1 MNNVRLAGV
10 VEPSVG
16 IAGQPVSTRIVSID
30 VFRGL
35 TMAMMIFVNDLSD
48 VHGLSKWTYHMPAN
62 VDAMTYVDM
71 VFPAFLFLVGMSLPL
86 AVRQR
91 LRRDTSLPKLWLHVL
106 LRVVGLVALG
116 LVLANAELGDSARMH
131 LNTNVWALLALVGA
145 VLLWM
150 VYERGVSRRTV
161 LLSRGMGAML
171 LVGMYAI
178 FRRQLPHG
186 GEGWI
191 NFSYPEI
198 LGLIGLTY
206 LGVCLLY
213 IPLRRWMW
221 MPLAGFAA
229 MLVLNI
235 ACSAKWISISL
246 PMYVWPWD
254 NGAMAMITFGGMVVS
269 MIFLG
274 DHRWPKPRQ
283 KMGIAIGFALL
294 ALLLGLALRPLGI
307 SKIRATPTWGLWSV
321 GASTLIFT
329 ALYWICDVRRW
340 TAWAAL
346 LRPAGANTLLTYL
359 LPDFFVY
366 LTSWLGLG
374 YVLGHWNAGP
384 AGVLRSI
391 GFTIVILFVAAGLTR
406 AKLRLQL

>member
-1 MNNVRLAGV
+1 MSEAVS
-10 VEPSVG
+10 EPSIGV
-16 IAGQPVSTRIVSID
+16 AGQAISTRVVSID
-30 VFRGL
+30 IFRGL

-71 VFPAFLFLVGMSLPL
+71 VFPAFLFLVGMSIPL

-91 LRRDTSLPKLWLHVL
+91 LRRDGSLSKLWMHVL

-116 LVLANAELGDSARMH
+116 LVLANAELGDRARMH

-161 LLSRGMGAML
+161 LIFRGAGAVL

-178 FRRQLPHG
+178 FRRQLPHDG

-191 NFSYPEI
+191 NFGYPEI

-221 MPLAGFAA
+221 TPVACFGA
-229 MLVLNI
+229 MLLLNI
-235 ACSAKWISISL
+235 ACSAKWVTIHL

-254 NGAMAMITFGGMVVS
+254 NGAMAMITFGGMIVS
-269 MIFLG
+269 VIFLG
-274 DHRWPKPRQ
+274 DHRLSSVRQ
-283 KMGIAIGFALL
+283 KMVAAVAFGVL
-294 ALLLGLALRPLGI
+294 ALVLGLLLRPLGI

-340 TAWAAL
+340 TRWAGL
-346 LRPAGANTLLTYL
+346 LRPAGSNTLLTYL
-359 LPDFFVY
+359 LPDFFFY
-366 LTSWLGLG
+366 LTSWLSLG
-374 YVLGHWNAGP
+374 YLLGRWNAGP

-391 GFTIVILFVAAGLTR
+391 LFTVAMLLLAGLLTR
-406 AKLRLQL
+406 AKVRLQL